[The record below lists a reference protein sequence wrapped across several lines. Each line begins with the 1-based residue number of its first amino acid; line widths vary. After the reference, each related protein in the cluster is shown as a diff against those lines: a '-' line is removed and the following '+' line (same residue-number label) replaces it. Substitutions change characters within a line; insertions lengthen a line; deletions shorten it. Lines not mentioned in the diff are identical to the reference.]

1 MHLARPHSMLCLEAR
16 ERHRIEAALGRSL
29 TADEYAA
36 AASLADLPAPVLAV
50 ARTLF
55 AADHALCL
63 RYLLAITA
71 SASARDVLLFTHHW

>member
-1 MHLARPHSMLCLEAR
+1 MLSLEAR

-29 TADEYAA
+29 TADECAA
-36 AASLADLPAPVLAV
+36 ASSLADLSAPALAV

-55 AADHALCL
+55 AADLALCL
-63 RYLLAITA
+63 RYLLALT